1 MELNWYEIFVQ
12 LIGVIGIIAGLS
24 AFQCNKHSHAL
35 ALKMTE
41 EGAFGVQY
49 LLLGGYT
56 GAVLNL
62 VGIFRNLIF
71 TYLGKRNQQK
81 ALKYARM
88 ILGGFFAVLGFLS
101 WEGYI
106 SILII
111 FAKVL
116 STFAYGTTNM
126 NKMRLM
132 ISLTCICWI
141 CYNFYVGSIAGV
153 ISDSCNFASVIIGI
167 IRYDVLRKEEHI
179 QKQANDVGSEISN

>member
-1 MELNWYEIFVQ
+1 MEINWYEVFVQ

-41 EGAFGVQY
+41 EGAFGIQY
-49 LLLGGYT
+49 FLLGGYT

-71 TYLGKRNQQK
+71 AYLGNRDKQK
-81 ALKYARM
+81 ELKYARM
-88 ILGGFFAVLGFLS
+88 ILGALFAVLGLLS

-116 STFAYGTTNM
+116 STLAYGTTNM
-126 NKMRLM
+126 KKMRIML
-132 ISLTCICWI
+132 SVTCVCWI
-141 CYNFYVGSIAGV
+141 CYNYYIGSGAGV
-153 ISDSCNFASVIIGI
+153 ISDGCNFVSVIIGI
-167 IRYDVLRKEEHI
+167 IRYDIMKKEEE
-179 QKQANDVGSEISN
+179 AL

>member
-1 MELNWYEIFVQ
+1 MEINWYEVFVQ

-41 EGAFGVQY
+41 EGSFGIQY

-71 TYLGKRNQQK
+71 AYLGNRDKQK
-81 ALKYARM
+81 ELKYARM
-88 ILGGFFAVLGFLS
+88 ILGALFAVLGLLS

-116 STFAYGTTNM
+116 STLAYGTTNM
-126 NKMRLM
+126 KKMRIML
-132 ISLTCICWI
+132 SVTCVCWI
-141 CYNFYVGSIAGV
+141 CYNYYIGSVAGV
-153 ISDSCNFASVIIGI
+153 ISDGCNFVSVIIGI
-167 IRYDVLRKEEHI
+167 IRYDIMKKEE
-179 QKQANDVGSEISN
+179 KAL

>member
-1 MELNWYEIFVQ
+1 MEINWYEVFVQ
-12 LIGVIGIIAGLS
+12 FIGIVGIIAGLS

-41 EGAFGVQY
+41 EGSFGIQY

-71 TYLGKRNQQK
+71 TYLGKKDKQNE
-81 ALKYARM
+81 LKYARI
-88 ILGGFFAVLGFLS
+88 ILSIVFAVLGLLS

-106 SILII
+106 SVLII

-116 STFAYGTTNM
+116 STLAYGTTNM
-126 NKMRLM
+126 KKMRMML
-132 ISLTCICWI
+132 SVTCVCWI
-141 CYNFYVGSIAGV
+141 CYNTYVGSIAGV
-153 ISDSCNFASVIIGI
+153 ISDSCNFVSVMIGI
-167 IRYDVLRKEEHI
+167 IRYDIMKKEE
-179 QKQANDVGSEISN
+179 KVKE

>member
-41 EGAFGVQY
+41 EGAFGLQY

-71 TYLGKRNQQK
+71 TYLGKRDKQK
-81 ALKYARM
+81 ELKYARI
-88 ILGGFFAVLGFLS
+88 ILGGLFAVLGLLS
-101 WEGYI
+101 WEGRI

-126 NKMRLM
+126 RKMRLM
-132 ISLTCICWI
+132 ISVTCICWI
-141 CYNFYVGSIAGV
+141 CYNFYIGSIAGV
-153 ISDSCNFASVIIGI
+153 ISDSCNFASVIIGM
-167 IRYDVLRKEEHI
+167 IRYDILKKEE
-179 QKQANDVGSEISN
+179 KVKE

>member
-1 MELNWYEIFVQ
+1 MEINWYEVFIQ
-12 LIGVIGIIAGLS
+12 CIGIIGIIAGLS

-41 EGAFGVQY
+41 EGAFGLQY
-49 LLLGGYT
+49 FLLGGYT

-71 TYLGKRNQQK
+71 TYLGKRDMQK
-81 ALKYARM
+81 ELKYAR
-88 ILGGFFAVLGFLS
+88 IGLGVLFAVLGFLS

-116 STFAYGTTNM
+116 STCAYGTTNM
-126 NKMRLM
+126 KKMRPMLGVT
-132 ISLTCICWI
+132 SICWI
-141 CYNFYVGSIAGV
+141 VYNAYIGSIFGV
-153 ISDSCNFASVIIGI
+153 VSDSANLLSCLISIV
-167 IRYDVLRKEEHI
+167 RYDIL
-179 QKQANDVGSEISN
+179 KQAEKPKA

>member
-1 MELNWYEIFVQ
+1 MEINWYEVFVQ

-41 EGAFGVQY
+41 EGAFGIQY
-49 LLLGGYT
+49 FLLGGYT

-71 TYLGKRNQQK
+71 AYLGNRDKQK
-81 ALKYARM
+81 ELKYARM
-88 ILGGFFAVLGFLS
+88 ILGALFAVLGLLS

-116 STFAYGTTNM
+116 STLAYGTTNM
-126 NKMRLM
+126 KKMRIML
-132 ISLTCICWI
+132 SVTCVCWI
-141 CYNFYVGSIAGV
+141 CYNYYIGSVAGV
-153 ISDSCNFASVIIGI
+153 ISDGCNFVSVIIGI
-167 IRYDVLRKEEHI
+167 IRYDIMKKEE
-179 QKQANDVGSEISN
+179 KAL

>member
-1 MELNWYEIFVQ
+1 MEINWYEVFIQF
-12 LIGVIGIIAGLS
+12 IGIVGIIAGLS

-41 EGAFGVQY
+41 EGSFGIQY

-71 TYLGKRNQQK
+71 TYLGKKDKQNE
-81 ALKYARM
+81 LKYARI
-88 ILGGFFAVLGFLS
+88 ILSIVFAVLGLLS

-106 SILII
+106 SVLII

-116 STFAYGTTNM
+116 STLAYGTTNM
-126 NKMRLM
+126 KKMRMML
-132 ISLTCICWI
+132 SVTCVCWI
-141 CYNFYVGSIAGV
+141 CYNTYVGSIAGV
-153 ISDSCNFASVIIGI
+153 ISDSCNFVSVMIGI
-167 IRYDVLRKEEHI
+167 IRYDIMKKEE
-179 QKQANDVGSEISN
+179 KVKE

>member
-1 MELNWYEIFVQ
+1 MEINWYEIFVQ
-12 LIGVIGIIAGLS
+12 FIGVVGIIAGLS

-41 EGAFGVQY
+41 EGAFGIQY

-71 TYLGKRNQQK
+71 TYLGKRDMQK
-81 ALKYARM
+81 ELKYAR
-88 ILGGFFAVLGFLS
+88 IGLGALFAVLGLLS

-116 STFAYGTTNM
+116 STLAYGTTNM
-126 NKMRLM
+126 KKMRMM
-132 ISLTCICWI
+132 ISVTCVCWI
-141 CYNFYVGSIAGV
+141 CYNFYVGSVAGV
-153 ISDSCNFASVIIGI
+153 ISDACILVSVIIVM
-167 IRYDVLRKEEHI
+167 IRYHMLKQEE
-179 QKQANDVGSEISN
+179 KGRE

>member
-1 MELNWYEIFVQ
+1 MEINWYEVFVQ

-41 EGAFGVQY
+41 EGAFGIQY
-49 LLLGGYT
+49 FLLGGYT

-71 TYLGKRNQQK
+71 AYLGNRDKQK
-81 ALKYARM
+81 ELKYARM
-88 ILGGFFAVLGFLS
+88 ILGALFAVLGFLS

-116 STFAYGTTNM
+116 STLAYGTTNM
-126 NKMRLM
+126 KKMRIML
-132 ISLTCICWI
+132 SVTCVCWI
-141 CYNFYVGSIAGV
+141 CYNYYIGSVAGV
-153 ISDSCNFASVIIGI
+153 ISDGCNFVSVIIGI
-167 IRYDVLRKEEHI
+167 IRYDIMKKEE
-179 QKQANDVGSEISN
+179 KAL

>member
-1 MELNWYEIFVQ
+1 MEINWYEVFVQ
-12 LIGVIGIIAGLS
+12 FIGIVGIIAGLS

-41 EGAFGVQY
+41 EGSFGIQY

-71 TYLGKRNQQK
+71 TYLGKKDKQNE
-81 ALKYARM
+81 LKYARI
-88 ILGGFFAVLGFLS
+88 ILSIVFAVLGLLS

-116 STFAYGTTNM
+116 STLAYGTTNM
-126 NKMRLM
+126 KKMRMML
-132 ISLTCICWI
+132 SVTCVCWI
-141 CYNFYVGSIAGV
+141 CYNTYVGSIAGV
-153 ISDSCNFASVIIGI
+153 ISDSCNFVSVMIGI
-167 IRYDVLRKEEHI
+167 IRYDIMKKEE
-179 QKQANDVGSEISN
+179 KVKE

>member
-1 MELNWYEIFVQ
+1 MYSPWYEIIVQ

-41 EGAFGVQY
+41 EGAFGLQY

-71 TYLGKRNQQK
+71 THLGKKDKQN
-81 ALKYARM
+81 ALTYARV
-88 ILGGFFAVLGFLS
+88 ILGILFAVLGFLS

-126 NKMRLM
+126 TKMRLM
-132 ISLTCICWI
+132 ISISCICWI
-141 CYNFYVGSIAGV
+141 CYNFHINSIAGMV
-153 ISDSCNFASVIIGI
+153 SDSCNFASVIIGI
-167 IRYDVLRKEEHI
+167 IRYDVLK
-179 QKQANDVGSEISN
+179 KSKK

>member
-1 MELNWYEIFVQ
+1 MELNWNEIFIQV
-12 LIGVIGIIAGLS
+12 IGIIGIIAGLS

-41 EGAFGVQY
+41 EGMFGIQY
-49 LLLGGYT
+49 FLLGGYT
-56 GAVLNL
+56 GFILNL

-71 TYLGKRNQQK
+71 TYYGKRDKQK
-81 ALKYARM
+81 ELKYARI
-88 ILGGFFAVLGFLS
+88 ILGVLFAVLGLMA

-116 STFAYGTTNM
+116 STLAYGTTNM
-126 NKMRLM
+126 KKMRRM
-132 ISLTCICWI
+132 ISVTCCCWI

-153 ISDSCNFASVIIGI
+153 ISDTCNLISVIIGM
-167 IRYDVLRKEEHI
+167 IRYDILKQEE
-179 QKQANDVGSEISN
+179 KKME

>member
-1 MELNWYEIFVQ
+1 MEINWYEVFVQ

-35 ALKMTE
+35 MLKMTE
-41 EGAFGVQY
+41 EGAFGIQY
-49 LLLGGYT
+49 FLLGGYT

-71 TYLGKRNQQK
+71 TCLGTRDKQK
-81 ALKYARM
+81 ELKYARI
-88 ILGGFFAVLGFLS
+88 ILGALFAVLGLLS

-126 NKMRLM
+126 KKMRMM
-132 ISLTCICWI
+132 ISVTCVCWI
-141 CYNFYVGSIAGV
+141 CYNFYVGSIAGMV
-153 ISDSCNFASVIIGI
+153 SDSCNLASVIIGM
-167 IRYDVLRKEEHI
+167 IRYDILKKEE
-179 QKQANDVGSEISN
+179 KVKA

>member
-1 MELNWYEIFVQ
+1 MDFSFLAEINWYEVFVQ
-12 LIGVIGIIAGLS
+12 FIGIVGIIAGLS

-41 EGAFGVQY
+41 EGSFGIQY

-71 TYLGKRNQQK
+71 TYLGKRDKQK
-81 ALKYARM
+81 ELKYARI
-88 ILGGFFAVLGFLS
+88 ILGFLFAVLGLLS

-116 STFAYGTTNM
+116 STLAYGTTNM
-126 NKMRLM
+126 KKMRMM
-132 ISLTCICWI
+132 ISVTCVCWI
-141 CYNFYVGSIAGV
+141 CYNIYIGSIAGV
-153 ISDSCNFASVIIGI
+153 ISDSCNLVSVIIGI
-167 IRYDVLRKEEHI
+167 IRYDIMKKEE
-179 QKQANDVGSEISN
+179 KVKE

>member
-1 MELNWYEIFVQ
+1 MEINFYEVFVQ
-12 LIGVIGIIAGLS
+12 FIGIVGIIAGLS

-41 EGAFGVQY
+41 EGSFGIQY

-62 VGIFRNLIF
+62 VGLFRNLIF
-71 TYLGKRNQQK
+71 TYFGKKDKQRE
-81 ALKYARM
+81 LKYARI
-88 ILGGFFAVLGFLS
+88 ILGALFAVLGLLS

-116 STFAYGTTNM
+116 STLAYGTTNM
-126 NKMRLM
+126 KKMRLM
-132 ISLTCICWI
+132 ISITCVCWI

-153 ISDSCNFASVIIGI
+153 ISDSCNFVSAIIGI
-167 IRYDVLRKEEHI
+167 IRYDILKKEE
-179 QKQANDVGSEISN
+179 KMKE

>member
-1 MELNWYEIFVQ
+1 MDLSLEWNAYELFIQ
-12 LIGVIGIIAGLS
+12 MIGVIGIIAGLS

-41 EGAFGVQY
+41 EGAFGIQY

-71 TYLGKRNQQK
+71 TYLGRRDRQK
-81 ALKYARM
+81 ALGYARIM
-88 ILGGFFAVLGFLS
+88 LGALFAVLGLLS
-101 WEGYI
+101 WEGPI

-116 STFAYGTTNM
+116 STLAYGTTNM
-126 NKMRLM
+126 KHMRRM
-132 ISLTCICWI
+132 ISVTCVCWI
-141 CYNFYVGSIAGV
+141 CYNVYIGSVAGV
-153 ISDSCNFASVIIGI
+153 ISDSCNFISVVIGM
-167 IRYDVLRKEEHI
+167 IRYDLLKQEE
-179 QKQANDVGSEISN
+179 KKKS

>member
-1 MELNWYEIFVQ
+1 MEINFYEVFVQ
-12 LIGVIGIIAGLS
+12 FIGIVGIIAGLS

-41 EGAFGVQY
+41 EGAFGIQY
-49 LLLGGYT
+49 FLLGGYT

-71 TYLGKRNQQK
+71 AYLGNRDKQK
-81 ALKYARM
+81 ELKYARM
-88 ILGGFFAVLGFLS
+88 ILGALFAVLGLLS

-116 STFAYGTTNM
+116 STLAYGTTNM
-126 NKMRLM
+126 KKMRIML
-132 ISLTCICWI
+132 SVTCVCWI
-141 CYNFYVGSIAGV
+141 CYNYYIGSVAGV
-153 ISDSCNFASVIIGI
+153 ISDGCNFVSVIIGI
-167 IRYDVLRKEEHI
+167 IRYDIMKKEE
-179 QKQANDVGSEISN
+179 KAL